1 MKKLTN
7 RSAIEE
13 KEDSVVIK
21 ISPPNDEKALKQVK
35 MWFALYSIA
44 GLAMIIGAPFV
55 ISSREEFAVVFI
67 YLAFW
72 LFFEIKVFKALMY
85 RIKGLEEIR
94 FEKDKMTYTLLK
106 GSRGMPKS
114 FDVESMS
121 KWSFEPKASSGFFGM
136 INQGAWMIAGESI
149 SFSDKDG
156 KFNLGIQMK
165 KGDAEK
171 LISYINKK
179 VLKA

>member
-7 RSAIEE
+7 RATVEE
-13 KEDSVVIK
+13 NKNSIIIK
-21 ISPPNDEKALKQVK
+21 IYPPNDQKAIKQVK
-35 MWFALYSIA
+35 IWFALYSIA
-44 GLAMIIGAPFV
+44 GLAMLIGAPFIV
-55 ISSREEFAVVFI
+55 STREEFAVVFI
-67 YLAFW
+67 YMSFW
-72 LFFEIKVFKALMY
+72 LFFEVKVFSALVY
-85 RIKGLEEIR
+85 RTKGYEEVK
-94 FEKDKMTYTLLK
+94 FENDLMTYTLYK
-106 GSRGMPKS
+106 GKRGLPKS
-114 FDVESMS
+114 FDLKSMS
-121 KWSFEPKASSGFFGM
+121 HWSFEPKVLSGFMGM